1 MIAIS
6 SVHRPFT
13 VGRPRRSALLS
24 TESSWMIAAACT
36 ISITVAHTT
45 ASSPAWP
52 RSRATSSSIVGRNF
66 LPWVA
71 STCPPTS
78 FRIGIGV
85 RNASRSRPWTRSNSR
100 QTGFWTAEMLVMGRV
115 PVRERRGGAI
125 KVAGT
130 PQDRGASEN
139 VSSACAGPGDRA
151 AAFREALEQPVARV
165 AARIVEHFLQQ
176 RFERLSHRGAGRDAE
191 RIHHVAAADREI
203 GDLERARFRENP
215 VDAGAHLREVGREA
229 LFQAV
234 AEHVGD
240 AQVEEVGD
248 VLLSHAPEPAPE
260 PGVAPAAA
268 VVEHV
273 LADQVDDRRALFVWK
288 AQALEQAV

>member
-6 SVHRPFT
+6 SVQSPFT
-13 VGRPRRSALLS
+13 VGRPRRKALRS

-52 RSRATSSSIVGRNF
+52 RRRATSNRSVGRNF

-85 RNASRSRPWTRSNSR
+85 RNASRRRPWTRSNSR
-100 QTGFWTAEMLVMGRV
+100 HTGFWTADMLIIGRN
-115 PVRERRGGAI
+115 PGWDRRGLGSLI
-125 KVAGT
+125 AGT
-130 PQDRGASEN
+130 PQNRGGVQK
-139 VSSACAGPGDRA
+139 VSSVRGGCFARA
-151 AAFREALEQPVARV
+151 APLLEPHQQPLAGVARGIVQHLLEQC
-165 AARIVEHFLQQ
+165 L
-176 RFERLSHRGAGRDAE
+176 ERLAHRWPRRDAE
-191 RIHHVAAADREI
+191 HAHHVVAPDREVR
-203 GDLERARFRENP
+203 DLERARFGEDALDAAP
-215 VDAGAHLREVGREA
+215 HLLEVDGKA
-229 LFQAV
+229 LLQAV
-234 AEHVGD
+234 AEHVRD
-240 AQVEEVGD
+240 AQVEEIGD
-248 VLLSHAPEPAPE
+248 RFLPDAAQPATE

-273 LADQVDDRRALFVWK
+273 FAHQ
-288 AQALEQAV
+288 